1 MIQRAP
7 QSTNQ
12 MVVQRSTS
20 RLGMHS
26 RLRTQVSILGIVQAS
41 CSGSQPGIM
50 SVLDQGIATSL
61 QSPPA
66 SPAGVS
72 NPRLSSVL
80 VQQNNDQNRTSLNY
94 DQEFEKKKQLILHEL
109 EIEIN
114 LGQQSVA
121 EVDDLHRQAMD
132 QHTSKYQRRRTEI
145 RGFSNINPDL
155 LSDEEVRELYFK
167 KINNDIIEFRRTKL
181 AVHLDRYR

>member
-1 MIQRAP
+1 MPADP
-7 QSTNQ
+7 STLIFESP
-12 MVVQRSTS
+12 V
-20 RLGMHS
+20 
-26 RLRTQVSILGIVQAS
+26 AS